1 MNVNIKKDGKKH
13 RYKIQEWKDLTL
25 DKWAELI
32 AIEKGSN
39 VQEAIESVKILSD
52 IPKKLIEQ
60 LTIKDVS
67 YILEKATVLQEEGK
81 LKHKITMH
89 GVDYGFHPNLESIT
103 IGEYADIE
111 QYVTNGLE
119 SNMHNIMAVLYR
131 PIVEEQEDNYTI
143 TAYDSDKF
151 EVRAEVFKKMKA
163 KDVNSALVF
172 FWTLGNELLNILPQ
186 FLDNL
191 QKELQT
197 KLNQHL
203 PNLNLEKNGVGSE

>member
-13 RYKIQEWKDLTL
+13 RYKIKEWKDLTL

-32 AIEKGSN
+32 AINKGSN
-39 VQEAIESVKILSD
+39 VQEAIENVRVLSD

-60 LTIKDVS
+60 LTIKDVAF
-67 YILEKATVLQEEGK
+67 ILEKATVLQEEGK

-89 GVDYGFHPNLESIT
+89 GVDYGFHPNLELIS
-103 IGEYADIE
+103 IGEYADIVQRSE
-111 QYVTNGLE
+111 ERLE

-131 PIVEEQEDNYTI
+131 PILSEDKDNYTI
-143 TAYDSDKF
+143 AAYDSEKF

-186 FLDNL
+186 FLETL
-191 QKELQT
+191 QKELRS
-197 KLNQHL
+197 KMNQHL
-203 PNLNLEKNGVGSE
+203 PILNSLKSGVGSA